1 MLGSSWQTHD
11 SARGDSLQFRG
22 EGQPPGED
30 TPVPGFGFRDA
41 HTFSSHTFFSRRSS
55 CVLLRENSR
64 GFPPPPQPLQCF
76 WEPASPAWTA
86 ESDHKTMKTEP
97 SGGQSLLPQTGRH
110 SQDIKECSMTSEIF
124 QKGIKNEGV
133 SPAGKTGS
141 LTTAKRAFFLQ
152 RCARPSPYSTEQAPL
167 PPQALGRKHGGPS
180 PSLI

>member
-1 MLGSSWQTHD
+1 MPLSHVRHSKTSPGTENQGPREAQTRVLGSSWQTHD

-97 SGGQSLLPQTGRH
+97 SGGTVPSTPDWTPLTGY
-110 SQDIKECSMTSEIF
+110 
-124 QKGIKNEGV
+124 KGMFNDFRDF
-133 SPAGKTGS
+133 S
-141 LTTAKRAFFLQ
+141 KRN
-152 RCARPSPYSTEQAPL
+152 
-167 PPQALGRKHGGPS
+167 
-180 PSLI
+180 